1 MRTLLAVVFLA
12 MSTGATAQP
21 KPQVQPCSGPEHGQF
36 DFWVGE
42 WRVTT
47 PDGKHAG
54 DNRIERILGGCALH
68 ESWQGAFG
76 GRGFSYNA
84 YDRDRK
90 VWHQTWVDQ
99 QGNLLLLEGSL
110 KDGAMVL
117 SGTQGTTLNRITWT
131 PNKDGTVRQL
141 WESSTDQGK
150 TWQSA
155 FDGLYRRKST

>member
-1 MRTLLAVVFLA
+1 MRVLLAVILLA
-12 MSTGATAQP
+12 MSADLSAQP
-21 KPQVQPCSGPEHGQF
+21 GSCTAPEHRQF

-42 WRVTT
+42 WHVTT

-54 DNRIERILGGCALH
+54 DSRIEKVLGGCALH
-68 ESWQGAFG
+68 ESWQGATG

-90 VWHQTWVDQ
+90 VWHQTWVDR
-99 QGNLLLLEGSL
+99 QGNLLLLEGGL
-110 KDGAMVL
+110 KDGSMVL
-117 SGTQGTTLNRITWT
+117 SGAQGKTLNRISWT
-131 PNKDGTVRQL
+131 PNTDGTVRQL
-141 WESSTDQGK
+141 WETSTDQGK